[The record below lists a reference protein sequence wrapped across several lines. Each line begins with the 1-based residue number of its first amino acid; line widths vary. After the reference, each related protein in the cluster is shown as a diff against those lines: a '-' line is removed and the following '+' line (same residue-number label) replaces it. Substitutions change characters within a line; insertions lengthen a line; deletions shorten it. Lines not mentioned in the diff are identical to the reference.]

1 MYLYFN
7 ILVLVKQERER
18 ESWTLEDQEKYT
30 SDNEQMM
37 LCWVLSLFYYQIFS
51 FWLLMLQNGRNIGD
65 Y

>member
-37 LCWVLSLFYYQIFS
+37 LCWVLSLFYY
-51 FWLLMLQNGRNIGD
+51 
-65 Y
+65 